1 MYIRTNVNF
10 VIILQYNED
19 LKCNFLLQNKLSINF
34 STVLILGIMNYK
46 ISKIKRAKT
55 AYLIIGR
62 TFGQWISPIFTGFLI
77 NILRINVSFYML
89 LDWIF
94 FKVVRKRKI
103 ISPILVVGNP
113 RSGTTF
119 LHRYLVNNSFGSGT
133 KLYQMLF
140 PSIILQKIIKP
151 ILPLLEKIS
160 PTKHHSTE
168 AHKTSLNSVETDDAS
183 LLFRFLDGFFLYGFI
198 LSWAKENLFDWVD
211 PKKRDTSTRDFNW
224 LESMWIRA
232 QISNKENRTVGKLF
246 SISANVPTFLNRF
259 PDAKLLYMIRDPL
272 NVIPS
277 GLSLVTGVLDKKFG
291 FWSLPEEKRQHYI
304 ERLYKALIELQI
316 RFHDD
321 WVNNRID
328 KKNVM
333 IVRFDRMMN
342 DFEGL
347 MNEIISFTNH
357 NASNDLK
364 NDIIK
369 VAEKQRN
376 YVSNHKYDLAKFGL
390 SEERI
395 KEDCKDIYKTFLS

>member
-1 MYIRTNVNF
+1 
-10 VIILQYNED
+10 
-19 LKCNFLLQNKLSINF
+19 
-34 STVLILGIMNYK
+34 MNYK

-62 TFGQWISPIFTGFLI
+62 TFGQWISPIFTGLLI

-89 LDWIF
+89 LDWIV

-151 ILPLLEKIS
+151 ILPILEKIS

-198 LSWAKENLFDWVD
+198 LSWEKEDLFGWVD
-211 PKKRDTSTRDFNW
+211 PKKRDTSNRDFDW
-224 LESMWIRA
+224 LESIWIRT
-232 QISNKENRTVGKLF
+232 QILNKEDRTVGKLF
-246 SISANVPTFLNRF
+246 SISANVPNFLNRF

-272 NVIPS
+272 SVIPS

-291 FWSLPEEKRQHYI
+291 FWNLPVEKRQHYI
-304 ERLYKALIELQI
+304 ERLYRALVELQI

-347 MNEIISFTNH
+347 MKEVISFTNH

-376 YVSNHKYDLAKFGL
+376 YVSKHKYDLTKFGL
-390 SEERI
+390 SEQRI